1 MILFH
6 QQLDAIVEED
16 EIMNMKLCKN
26 DDNQERKLVMMTNFK
41 ERFRANFIP

>member
-6 QQLDAIVEED
+6 QQWDAIVKEG
-16 EIMNMKLCKN
+16 EIMNMQLCKN
-26 DDNQERKLVMMTNFK
+26 DDNQERKLVTMTNFK